1 MVLRRAAPEQSETKS
16 APAAQLGRRAALPLA
31 AACVDRSRRR
41 RCASSSV
48 PGAERQRIAAA
59 CSAAGASSAVAAGM
73 PQRAAEAAPMHELM
87 LVPWPGLQGRPPDA
101 ARQCRKCVSVRYRP
115 PRLLTQHMYRLSLR
129 CTDFATAATADS
141 AWEPANV
148 KLLYTSDIYGQQISR
163 ASYDAGVTK
172 PHCTTPTRTRVQVT
186 TQYGTNTG
194 HVIDRTC
201 MHAAGGQVAG
211 VLRTHRAQ
219 LPPDA

>member
-1 MVLRRAAPEQSETKS
+1 MFLSFFFFFVQTKISLVFEGCMQSHRHHGTPQS
-16 APAAQLGRRAALPLA
+16 RLGRFDVYVNPR
-31 AACVDRSRRR
+31 
-41 RCASSSV
+41 
-48 PGAERQRIAAA
+48 
-59 CSAAGASSAVAAGM
+59 
-73 PQRAAEAAPMHELM
+73 
-87 LVPWPGLQGRPPDA
+87 GLN
-101 ARQCRKCVSVRYRP
+101 
-115 PRLLTQHMYRLSLR
+115 RLLTQHMYRLSLR

-148 KLLYTSDIYGQQISR
+148 TLLYTSDMYGQQISR

>member
-1 MVLRRAAPEQSETKS
+1 MQIPKGYSAFAPCCMHHMITGE
-16 APAAQLGRRAALPLA
+16 A
-31 AACVDRSRRR
+31 AAFR
-41 RCASSSV
+41 
-48 PGAERQRIAAA
+48 E
-59 CSAAGASSAVAAGM
+59 
-73 PQRAAEAAPMHELM
+73 
-87 LVPWPGLQGRPPDA
+87 PP
-101 ARQCRKCVSVRYRP
+101 P
-115 PRLLTQHMYRLSLR
+115 LRLLTQHMYRLSLR